1 MSSKKF
7 HVEHNP
13 KQPKMST
20 PNTAPALPSLQLVV
34 EAEIRR
40 PSQYTPTEGSNAG
53 RTYYSADAELATPGA
68 RWSTIRIRVRSKTPL
83 VAGRARLNLV
93 QMDANKGE
101 AIAELCTEA

>member
-1 MSSKKF
+1 MF

-13 KQPKMST
+13 QNPKMPT
-20 PNTAPALPSLQLVV
+20 PNTTPALPALQLLV
-34 EAEIRR
+34 EADVRR

-53 RTYYSADAELATPGA
+53 KTYYSADAELATPGA

-83 VAGRARLNLV
+83 VAGRARLAIV

-101 AIAELCTEA
+101 AVADVVLPEGK